1 VHFDH
6 ASTKLDVAHR
16 ATVSVASD
24 DNVRDTAAHAT
35 SHSQFRASPLL
46 DVVRRQTVEMIR
58 IPVDGGALEGDLAL
72 PEHAAGVVVFAHGSG
87 SGRHSPRNKLVAAV
101 LNDAGI
107 GTLLVDL
114 LTPDEEQ
121 LDLQTRALRFD
132 IPLLARRLE
141 AATAAV
147 PEDVPLGY
155 FGASTGA
162 AAALFAAADLA
173 ETKAV
178 VSRGG
183 RPDLAAPVL
192 GRVQAP
198 TLLIVGERDP
208 VVVDLNRRA
217 LQELQSEKEL
227 VIVPH
232 ATHLFEEPGSLERVA
247 EVARDWFLRWFYS
260 SS

>member
-1 VHFDH
+1 
-6 ASTKLDVAHR
+6 
-16 ATVSVASD
+16 
-24 DNVRDTAAHAT
+24 
-35 SHSQFRASPLL
+35 
-46 DVVRRQTVEMIR
+46 MIR
-58 IPVDGGALEGDLAL
+58 IPVDGGVLEGELAL
-72 PEHAAGVVVFAHGSG
+72 PEHASGVVVFAHGSG

-107 GTLLVDL
+107 GTLLADL
-114 LTPDEEQ
+114 LTSDEEQ

-147 PEDVPLGY
+147 PDDAPLGY

-162 AAALFAAADLA
+162 AAALIAAADRT

-183 RPDLAAPVL
+183 RPDLAEAVL

-227 VIVPH
+227 AIVPH

-247 EVARDWFLRWFYS
+247 ELARDWFLRWFYS
-260 SS
+260 AS